1 MRPFFGIAGRRLRLY
16 TVNIVW
22 MKSICRFEEDS
33 YVLVMCL
40 TQIQKAATNGSND
53 RGSNTIALGSN
64 SATWSKPG
72 NALIG

>member
-1 MRPFFGIAGRRLRLY
+1 MSPFFGIAGRRLCLY

-22 MKSICRFEEDS
+22 IKSIRGFEEDS

-40 TQIQKAATNGSND
+40 TKIQKVATNGSND
-53 RGSNTIALGSN
+53 RGSNTIALSSN